1 MSQENT
7 SNIVSAP
14 AESIRA
20 QLVIAYSMLV
30 LFLIH
35 IVEAYLTY
43 PFVDYTTKAQNVG
56 YGFGI
61 CSPYLIILFIFIV
74 LRTRDLAALKK

>member
-1 MSQENT
+1 MSQKNT
-7 SNIVSAP
+7 SNIIEAP
-14 AESIRA
+14 AGSIKA

-35 IVEAYLTY
+35 IVEAYITY
-43 PFVDYTTKAQNVG
+43 PFVDYTTKFQNVV

-61 CSPYLIILFIFIV
+61 GSPYLIICIVFII
-74 LRTRDLAALKK
+74 LRTRDLAALKE